1 MRADDAVDGASV
13 LRFDDVGFV
22 GLGDRLVRHQD
33 VVEQQIGGAASD
45 GFEIGSDLVSD
56 AVE

>member
-1 MRADDAVDGASV
+1 MTPSMMRPAY
-13 LRFDDVGFV
+13 VGFV

-33 VVEQQIGGAASD
+33 VVEQQVGRAASD
-45 GFEIGSDLVSD
+45 GFEIGSELVSD